1 MEISLYD
8 ELKALRKKT
17 ISDRVCK
24 WENTLLDI
32 ITAMFDYKGFP
43 DTVRPEFIE
52 LYLNLFG
59 SCAIWETKEG
69 YAVTPC
75 NRAGSPNVNGLGK
88 DLICITR
95 NGESKTFSD
104 FENRTD
110 VVYFRNDKFENPDL
124 IFENVADLLANTD
137 KSLKHITINARFT
150 PIPIARND
158 IEKTAIEGALNA
170 NNESECKPQAIVSE
184 NVLSELIEGKERE
197 IRVLNLTDVDA
208 SDKIQYIHKSKE
220 DILRNFYNLYG
231 METCG
236 GSKMAQQSV
245 AEINS
250 GCNSHLIIP
259 QLRLE
264 EREKAVSKCAEF
276 FGWSCSVAFSTC
288 WKREEE
294 EKETTPEQTEQT
306 EESEVQGNEETI

>member
-1 MEISLYD
+1 MEISMYD

-17 ISDRVCK
+17 IFDRVYK
-24 WENTLLDI
+24 WENILMGI

-43 DTVRPEFIE
+43 DTVRAEFIE

-59 SCAIWETKEG
+59 TCAIWETKDG

-75 NRAGSPNVNGLGK
+75 NRAGSPNTNGLGK
-88 DLICITR
+88 DLICTTR
-95 NGESKTFSD
+95 NGESKVFTD
-104 FENRTD
+104 FENRND
-110 VVYFRNDKFENPDL
+110 VVFFKNDKYENPDL
-124 IFENVADLLANTD
+124 YYENVADLLANTD
-137 KSLKHITINARFT
+137 KSLKHITINARYT
-150 PIPIARND
+150 PIPIAHND
-158 IEKTAIEGALNA
+158 IEKAAIEGVLNA

-184 NVLSELIEGKERE
+184 NVLSEIIEGKERE
-197 IRVLNLTDVDA
+197 IRVLNLTDVSA

-220 DILRNFYNLYG
+220 DILRNFYNMYG

-259 QLRLE
+259 QIRLD
-264 EREKAVSKCAEF
+264 ERKKAVQKCIEL
-276 FGWSCSVAFSTC
+276 FGWGCSVDFSVC

-294 EKETTPEQTEQT
+294 EKEIAQEEK
-306 EESEVQGNEETI
+306 ESEVSENEETL